1 MYGDKAFE
9 LIKELY
15 RSRDTIQ
22 PFDDDKIRLVY
33 EEMRML
39 CEKISTAMH
48 STFDVETNNF
58 LAEVKL
64 EKAALERNQR
74 CLLTYIWNRM
84 QQIRQ
89 MRWEFG
95 SILPADIKENLSDS
109 EIKWFMNYSKSLATY
124 MKSIG
129 PQHGLNLTQYIKP
142 PKKLYVE
149 VRSLVDYGKLELE
162 DGEVLMLRKNSQHL
176 MPRSQSEP
184 LIRQGILEHMES

>member
-15 RSRDTIQ
+15 RSGDTIQ
-22 PFDDDKIRLVY
+22 LFDDDKIRLVY
-33 EEMRML
+33 EEMQIL
-39 CEKISTAMH
+39 WEKMTTYMQ

-58 LAEVKL
+58 AAEVKL

-74 CLLTYIWNRM
+74 CLLAYTWNRM

-95 SILPADIKENLSDS
+95 SILPTDIKENLSDS
-109 EIKWFMNYSKSLATY
+109 EMKWFSNYSKSLAMY

-162 DGEVLMLRKNSQHL
+162 DGEVLILRKNSQHL
-176 MPRSQSEP
+176 MPHSESEP
-184 LIRQGILEHMES
+184 LIRQGILEHMDS